1 MTRKFEI
8 YFRDLEPESQ
18 ANLLEVFETTEED
31 ENWDIFPISVIEREI
46 EL

>member
-8 YFRDLEPESQ
+8 YFRDLEPEAQ

-31 ENWDIFPISVIEREI
+31 ENWDAFPISVIEREI
-46 EL
+46 EA